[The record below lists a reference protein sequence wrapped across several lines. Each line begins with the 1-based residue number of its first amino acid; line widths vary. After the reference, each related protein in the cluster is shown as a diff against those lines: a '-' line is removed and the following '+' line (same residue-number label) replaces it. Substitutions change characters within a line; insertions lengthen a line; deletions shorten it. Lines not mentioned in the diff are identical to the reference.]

1 MKAVRDL
8 MRRGVDEG
16 VFPGSVL
23 LVARKGSIVFF
34 EAFGHAGLAPER
46 PMTTDTVFDL
56 ASLTKPLATSVAFML
71 LVQEGKLSLDQ
82 TLGSAIPDFSGT
94 NKKYITIRQLFSHT
108 SGLPDYRPYYKKLVE
123 LPPSERKDSL
133 RALLLAERFIHEPGQ
148 ACLYSDLGFMILE
161 WLVEVTAQKPLDR
174 FVEESIYRPLGLKD
188 LFFIT
193 PTQTLPLE
201 ARPARPGATGKEGPQ
216 SFNIPV
222 WARGATARPGATE
235 AGECPAEKNPVWARE
250 VGECHRVKNP
260 VWARVWAREVGEC
273 HRVKNPVWA
282 RGGGRCGGKRR
293 DDHAYAATED
303 CPWRGKILDGEVHD
317 ENAFTLGGVAGHAGL
332 FGTAQDVYGLL
343 KDLLSVYA
351 GKWNIGLFRRDVVQ
365 TFFQRQSDVGSWAL
379 GFDTPTRPDSSSGQY
394 FSDQSVGHLGFTGTS
409 FWVDLL
415 KGVIVILLTNRIHP
429 NRENERIK
437 AFRPL
442 LHDTVMNSMLR
453 QRSSTL

>member
-16 VFPGSVL
+16 VFPGGVL

-94 NKKYITIRQLFSHT
+94 NKKYITIRQLLSHT
-108 SGLPDYRPYYKKLVE
+108 SGLPDYRPFYKKLVE

-193 PTQTLPLE
+193 STQTLPLE
-201 ARPARPGATGKEGPQ
+201 TRPDAMSAKQAVALENQARPGAT
-216 SFNIPV
+216 
-222 WARGATARPGATE
+222 
-235 AGECPAEKNPVWARE
+235 
-250 VGECHRVKNP
+250 
-260 VWARVWAREVGEC
+260 EVGEC

-282 RGGGRCGGKRR
+282 RGGGRGGGKRR

-332 FGTAQDVYGLL
+332 FGTARDVYGLL
-343 KDLLSVYA
+343 KELLSIYA

-365 TFFQRQSDVGSWAL
+365 TFFQRQSDVWSWAL

-453 QRSSTL
+453 QRSRTL